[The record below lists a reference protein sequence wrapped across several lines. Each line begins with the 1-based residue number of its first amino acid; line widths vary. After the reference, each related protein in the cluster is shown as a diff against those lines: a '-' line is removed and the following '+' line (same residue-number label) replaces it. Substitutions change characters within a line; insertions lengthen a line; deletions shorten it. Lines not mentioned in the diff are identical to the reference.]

1 MSALPMLIDAP
12 GWYGKLGALGDFATR
27 RLPEAHVQA
36 CDRWLAAVMDGSHAL
51 LGERWLQAYLQAPL
65 WRYAWAP
72 GVVDD
77 GVGGAGGLWWF
88 GVLMPSCDAV
98 GRYFPLL
105 LGQARRQPP
114 QDRIA
119 LDHLELWWQQLGQAA
134 LLTLTEGATV
144 DDFEAALADLAPWPT
159 ARSGAAA
166 AAAGLPLLRTP
177 DASPWVPAA
186 PAPAQR
192 VQWPARTSLG
202 DGLAALAA
210 QTLLAQFEGC
220 SVWWAQASA
229 GAAAQVTVLRGLP
242 DGRAFAELMGQLP

>member
-36 CDRWLAAVMDGSHAL
+36 CDRWLATVMDGSHAV

-72 GVVDD
+72 GVA
-77 GVGGAGGLWWF
+77 GAADEGLWWF

-105 LGQARRQPP
+105 LAQSRRQPP

-134 LLTLTEGATV
+134 LLTLAEGATV
-144 DDFEAALADLAPWPT
+144 EDFEAALADLAPWPT
-159 ARSGAAA
+159 ARSGASAA
-166 AAAGLPLLRTP
+166 WAGLSLQRAPQ
-177 DASPWVPAA
+177 ASPWVPGASVS
-186 PAPAQR
+186 AQR
-192 VQWPARTSLG
+192 LQWPARTGLG
-202 DGLAALAA
+202 DGLAAMAA
-210 QTLLAQFEGC
+210 QALQAQLEGC
-220 SVWWAQASA
+220 SVWWPQTPAGTASP
-229 GAAAQVTVLRGLP
+229 VTVLRGLP
-242 DGRAFAELMGQLP
+242 DGRAFAELMAPAA